1 MRSLRIL
8 NASPF
13 SLHAFT
19 FVISCPPNAEGGLA
33 IHPPHHCREAHQ
45 PCEQEAALVSVCC
58 GLHRPRGFSSPRVS
72 VGSGFSAC
80 ASGSQLLDKGSGEA
94 TFMLVQRVAAEVKAI
109 TREAALARS
118 MGGALCPLPWGAL
131 ATSSST
137 WPHNFHTEIKIH
149 CLFQNLCLFLMGE

>member
-1 MRSLRIL
+1 MHPAVSYW
-8 NASPF
+8 
-13 SLHAFT
+13 T
-19 FVISCPPNAEGGLA
+19 KEAE
-33 IHPPHHCREAHQ
+33 R
-45 PCEQEAALVSVCC
+45 
-58 GLHRPRGFSSPRVS
+58 
-72 VGSGFSAC
+72 
-80 ASGSQLLDKGSGEA
+80 QLL
-94 TFMLVQRVAAEVKAI
+94 MLVQRVAVEVKAI

>member
-72 VGSGFSAC
+72 VRDFQPVHPAVSYWTKEAER
-80 ASGSQLLDKGSGEA
+80 QLS
-94 TFMLVQRVAAEVKAI
+94 MLVQRVAAEVKAI